1 MSDMKLTE
9 RIAADFKTAML
20 ARDSFTTELLSGLKA
35 AILNEEVAKSARDT
49 GLSEEAIEQLIAREA
64 KKRDEAAGL
73 FEQGGNQESA
83 DKERREAVVLKAYLP
98 EQMSEDDLKKL
109 IDETVAELKP
119 EGMKDMGRVIGA
131 VKAKAG
137 NTADGA
143 LIANLVKAS
152 LQ

>member
-1 MSDMKLTE
+1 MSDIKLTD
-9 RIAADFKTAML
+9 RIAADFKAAML

-35 AILNEEVAKSARDT
+35 AILNEEVAKGARES

-64 KKRDEAAGL
+64 KKRDEAAVL
-73 FEQGGNQESA
+73 FDQGGNQESA
-83 DKERREAVVLKAYLP
+83 DKERKEAEVLKAYLP
-98 EQMSEDDLKKL
+98 EQMGEEELTAL
-109 IDETVAELKP
+109 IDSVVDELKP

-137 NTADGA
+137 NSADGA
-143 LIANLVKAS
+143 LVAKLVKDR

>member
-1 MSDMKLTE
+1 MALKE

-20 ARDSFTTELLSGLKA
+20 ARDTFTTELLSGLKA
-35 AILNEEVAKSARDT
+35 AILNEEVAKGARDE
-49 GLSEEAIEQLIAREA
+49 GLADEAIETLIAREV

-73 FEQGGNQESA
+73 FEQGGNQASA
-83 DKERREAVVLKAYLP
+83 DKERREAEALKAYLP
-98 EQMSEDDLKKL
+98 EQMSEEDLKAL
-109 IDETVAELKP
+109 VDEAIAELKP

-137 NTADGA
+137 NAADGA

>member
-35 AILNEEVAKSARDT
+35 AILNEEVAKGARDT
-49 GLSEEAIEQLIAREA
+49 GLGEEAIEQLIAREA

-73 FEQGGNQESA
+73 FEQGGNQVSA
-83 DKERREAVVLKAYLP
+83 DKERNEAKVLRAYLP
-98 EQMSEDDLKKL
+98 EQMSEDEVQKL
-109 IDETVAELKP
+109 VNETVAEIKP

-137 NTADGA
+137 NTADSA
-143 LIANLVKAS
+143 LVAKLVKES
-152 LQ
+152 IQ

>member
-1 MSDMKLTE
+1 MSEMKLTE

-20 ARDSFTTELLSGLKA
+20 ARDAFTTELLSGLKA
-35 AILNEEVAKSARDT
+35 AILNEEVAKGSRET
-49 GLSEEAIEQLIAREA
+49 GLSEEAIEQLVAREV

-73 FEQGGNQESA
+73 FEQGGNQASA
-83 DKERREAVVLKAYLP
+83 DKERREAEVLKTYLP
-98 EQMSEDDLKKL
+98 EQISEEDLKK
-109 IDETVAELKP
+109 IVDEVVAELKP

-131 VKAKAG
+131 VKAKTG
-137 NTADGA
+137 NAADGS